1 MANLFV
7 IEEKSQKIKNSKLDF
22 YNQQISG
29 ESFDF
34 DSKQEALKVTINKT
48 RVVIFFIF
56 IILFLL
62 IFIYRAFYLQILKGN
77 YWYNVA
83 EGNRIRIEKQV
94 PPRGII
100 FDRNL
105 KSLVN
110 NSPDFILSFVPFDLV
125 NNAVEIDQIVFF
137 LQQEKIFFSA
147 DELRE
152 KIKKTDS
159 QSIEPVEII
168 DQITYEQALK
178 LMMQIENFPA
188 LRLNY
193 INKRN
198 YIDVRFGL
206 AHILGYMGKMDEK
219 SWQSMQNKDY
229 LLIDWIG
236 KSGLEKVY
244 EEKLRG
250 VVGKKEVEVDAR
262 GEIKKNISN
271 KKLVK
276 GNSLILGID
285 ADFNAFLTDKLCT
298 AANLYGAK
306 AAALAVNPQNGEILA
321 LVSCPIYNNNYF
333 NNTLLY
339 QAEIENLLEDKKQPL
354 FNRAVQGEYPA
365 GSIFKLVMAAAG
377 LQEKIITEDTKINST
392 GGISIGQ
399 WFFPDWKAG
408 GHGLTNITKAIAESV
423 NTFFYY
429 VGGGFGDEFSGLGL
443 ERIVSYAN
451 KFYFNHV
458 LGIDLPG
465 EADGFLPSQEWKK
478 KNTGEN
484 WYIGDTYHLSIG
496 QGDLTVTPLQIL
508 SLTSYFANGGTLY
521 QPHLLKGLIDDK
533 NITTYIEPKILAKNI
548 VDNFNVELV
557 RQGMRQAVL
566 SGSASSLQDLPVTSA
581 AKTGTA
587 QAGDNQQPHAWFTVF
602 APFEKPEIV
611 ITVLIENGVEGSLT
625 ALPVV
630 KDALSWYFTRP
641 K

>member
-1 MANLFV
+1 MPNLFV
-7 IEEKSQKIKNSKLDF
+7 IEEKPQKIKNNKLGF
-22 YNQQISG
+22 YNQQISS

-34 DSKQEALKVTINKT
+34 DSKKEALKVTINQT
-48 RVVIFFIF
+48 RVVIFFVF

-62 IFIYRAFYLQILKGN
+62 IFIYRAFYLQILKGD
-77 YWYNVA
+77 YWYGVA

-94 PPRGII
+94 PPRGVI

-125 NNAVEIDQIVFF
+125 NDATEISRIVTF
-137 LQQEKIFFSA
+137 LQQEKIIFSV
-147 DELRE
+147 DELYE
-152 KIKKTDS
+152 KIKKTDH

-168 DQITYEQALK
+168 DQISYEQALK

-198 YIDVRFGL
+198 YIDARYGL
-206 AHILGYMGKMDEK
+206 AHVLGYMGKMDEN
-219 SWQSMQNKDY
+219 SWRSMQKKDY

-250 VVGKKEVEVDAR
+250 VVGRKEVEVNAR

-271 KKLVK
+271 KKIVK
-276 GNSLILGID
+276 GSSLILGVD
-285 ADFNAFLTDKLCT
+285 ADFNAFLADKLCT
-298 AANLYGAK
+298 AANFYSAK
-306 AAALAVNPQNGEILA
+306 AAALATNPQNGEILA

-339 QAEIENLLEDKKQPL
+339 KAEIENLLGDKKQPL
-354 FNRAVQGEYPA
+354 FNRAVQGKYPA
-365 GSIFKLVMAAAG
+365 GSIFKLAMAAAG
-377 LQEKIITEDTKINST
+377 LQEKIITKDTKINST
-392 GGISIGQ
+392 GGLSIGQ

-408 GHGLTNITKAIAESV
+408 GHGPTNVTKAIAESV

-429 VGGGFGDEFSGLGL
+429 VGGGFGDEFAGLGL

-451 KFYFNHV
+451 KFYFNHT
-458 LGIDLPG
+458 LGIDLPA
-465 EADGFLPSQEWKK
+465 EASGFLPSQEWKK
-478 KNTGEN
+478 KNTGED

-508 SLTSYFANGGTLY
+508 ALTSYFANGGTLY
-521 QPHLLKGLIDDK
+521 QPHLLKGLIDGK
-533 NITTYIEPKILAKNI
+533 NITTYVEAKVLAKNI
-548 VDNFNVELV
+548 IDSNNIELV

-587 QAGDNQQPHAWFTVF
+587 QSGNNQQPHAWFTVF
-602 APFEKPEIV
+602 APFENPEIA
-611 ITVLIENGVEGSLT
+611 ITILIENGVEGSTT
-625 ALPVV
+625 ALPIA